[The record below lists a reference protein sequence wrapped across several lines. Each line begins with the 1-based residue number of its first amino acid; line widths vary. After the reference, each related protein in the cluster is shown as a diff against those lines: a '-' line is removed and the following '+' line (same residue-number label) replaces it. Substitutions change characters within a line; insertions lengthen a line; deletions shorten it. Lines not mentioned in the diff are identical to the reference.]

1 MRGKLEALRQTGNEI
16 GGPRDSR
23 IGCPWSGSRCFAD
36 NLLFAHRRLELTRCN
51 VHAVSVR
58 ANLTVI
64 HVSPTRPEGPPRQT
78 GWGQAPQHH
87 PLHDIPPSEGNFG
100 RGVPQCSTENICPS
114 RGTPETYGQGPHTKR
129 KPAAGQHKRFAPE
142 IPQSKGD
149 TGWRHGRPC
158 GPPARR
164 H

>member
-1 MRGKLEALRQTGNEI
+1 MTRGLAAHGAGAGVLRTTFYLHTG
-16 GGPRDSR
+16 
-23 IGCPWSGSRCFAD
+23 GS
-36 NLLFAHRRLELTRCN
+36 NLQDAMYNAMYNATYN
-51 VHAVSVR
+51 AMSVR

-114 RGTPETYGQGPHTKR
+114 RGTPEKYGQGPHTKR

-149 TGWRHGRPC
+149 TGWPHGRPC
-158 GPPARR
+158 APPERR